1 MSCTICNATTC
12 HDDRKAHAAI
22 HGYPNCNSCNRVFK
36 SVTSFEKHFLA
47 PHPFRKCQLD
57 TCDEEVMC
65 GKELQHAIEAHNYP
79 NCFCGEKVE
88 TTWSNFYRHVQ
99 SHKEGPQKCPC
110 CDVMVPIWQGRDHA
124 TTSHGFPKCPVCD
137 ENINSNFA
145 IFYRHVVSHKN
156 EVKKCTVCDE
166 DVLVSEAKQHAT
178 TVHGFPECPV
188 CEEVIHS
195 NHANF
200 LSHLLSHKTETCKVC
215 NETVQVSNAKQ
226 HAITA
231 HGFPTCPVCDK
242 KINSNYGIFYAH
254 LASHEVETKCPHC
267 PETVKQKNLKAHAE
281 SHACAHCTRKRT
293 LDDVDVPPLKRN
305 RPREHAVTC
314 FISNA
319 FPSVKWAV
327 NKRVIGGRSRF
338 RPDMVSNVLNQVF
351 MVEVDEKQHRNARYS
366 SLSEDERVKDL
377 TCDVGHRPTV
387 IIRFNP
393 DGYVDENGEKI
404 RSCFGFNEQGKMVV
418 KTSKTVEWE
427 QRLATLRDT
436 VEYWMCH
443 CTLNKI
449 EVVNLFFNKS

>member
-12 HDDRKAHAAI
+12 HDDRKAHAAV
-22 HGYPNCNSCNRVFK
+22 HGYPECNTCNRVFK

-47 PHPFRKCQLD
+47 PHPVKKCQLE

-88 TTWSNFYRHVQ
+88 KYSNFFYRHVN
-99 SHKEGPQKCPC
+99 SHKGAPEKCPC
-110 CDVMVPIWQGRDHA
+110 CDEMVPPWQCRD
-124 TTSHGFPKCPVCD
+124 
-137 ENINSNFA
+137 
-145 IFYRHVVSHKN
+145 
-156 EVKKCTVCDE
+156 
-166 DVLVSEAKQHAT
+166 HAT
-178 TVHGFPECPV
+178 TVHGFPTCPV
-188 CEEVIHS
+188 CNDVINTNFGNFYRHLS
-195 NHANF
+195 NHT
-200 LSHLLSHKTETCKVC
+200 SQVETCKIC
-215 NETVQVSNAKQ
+215 NEVVQIFNAKQ

-242 KINSNYGIFYAH
+242 TIHSNFGNFITH
-254 LASHEVETKCPHC
+254 LETHEVETKCPHC
-267 PETVKQKNLKAHAE
+267 PEMVKQKNLQAHAE
-281 SHACAHCTRKRT
+281 SHACANCTRKRT
-293 LDDVDVPPLKRN
+293 LDDVDVPPLKRI

-327 NKRVIGGRSRF
+327 NKRVIGGRSLL
-338 RPDMVSNVLNQVF
+338 RPDMVCNVLDQVI

-366 SLSEDERVKDL
+366 SLSEDERVRDL

-393 DGYVDENGEKI
+393 DGYVDENGKKI
-404 RSCFGFNEQGKMVV
+404 RSCFGFNEQGRMEV

-427 QRLATLRDT
+427 QRLATLRDM